1 MTIINTRSIVSPD
14 GAISTT
20 TPLAAGE
27 YIAWIEMPEQPGP
40 QLPTDLDMD
49 DLPVHDLGPWPEG
62 LSLRREDIYGDDG
75 R

>member
-1 MTIINTRSIVSPD
+1 MTAITTRLIVTPD

-27 YIAWIEMPEQPGP
+27 YTARLEVPDQPAP
-40 QLPTDLDMD
+40 PTPPADLD
-49 DLPVHDLGPWPEG
+49 DLPTLDLGPWPEG
-62 LSLRREDIYGDDG
+62 LSLRREDMYGDDG

>member
-1 MTIINTRSIVSPD
+1 MTVINTRIIVTPD

-20 TPLAAGE
+20 TPLPAGE
-27 YIAWIEMPEQPGP
+27 YVARIEVKQPP
-40 QLPTDLDMD
+40 VRQLPTDPNMD

-62 LSLRREDIYGDDG
+62 LTLRREDMYGDDG

>member
-1 MTIINTRSIVSPD
+1 MTVINTRIIVTPEGTISI
-14 GAISTT
+14 T

-27 YIAWIEMPEQPGP
+27 YIARIEIAEQLGP

-62 LSLRREDIYGDDG
+62 LSLRREDMYGDDG

>member
-1 MTIINTRSIVSPD
+1 MTAITTRLIVTPY

-27 YIAWIEMPEQPGP
+27 YTACLETLEQPNHQP
-40 QLPTDLDMD
+40 ATDLTLD

-62 LSLRREDIYGDDG
+62 LSLRREDMYGDDG

>member
-1 MTIINTRSIVSPD
+1 MTVVTTRIIVSPD

-20 TPLAAGE
+20 MPLAAGE
-27 YIAWIEMPEQPGP
+27 YTARIEIPEL
-40 QLPTDLDMD
+40 QLPTNPDMD